1 MVLFCSFPLNT
12 PTNTISNI
20 QYITSPKIIF
30 VQRCRFGQFFFSFKS
45 HVLHL
50 YKKSQIVLAAQ
61 AWQLEQCY
69 EYWPE
74 WLCFTSCFSLGS
86 SVTLPKRYVAQ
97 SRIVIMIKV
106 VEEKKKKVHQPF
118 CWLFIAFV
126 FFLFCFLLGTCR
138 MQRLENTDKNQQRLF
153 QLWLCYLKQESVPDS
168 WQKTR
173 ERPSQNVKA
182 RKRNLNPWKSRY
194 RKQAT
199 PGSCILFLLLL
210 CFAHL
215 RTKT

>member
-74 WLCFTSCFSLGS
+74 WLCITSCFSLGS

-106 VEEKKKKVHQPF
+106 LEEKKKKVHQPF
-118 CWLFIAFV
+118 CWLFIAFL
-126 FFLFCFLLGTCR
+126 FFLFSVGNLQNAEVRKHRQKSAEAFSAVALLSKTR
-138 MQRLENTDKNQQRLF
+138 I
-153 QLWLCYLKQESVPDS
+153 SS
-168 WQKTR
+168 WQLTKDTRKTFT
-173 ERPSQNVKA
+173 K
-182 RKRNLNPWKSRY
+182 RKS
-194 RKQAT
+194 
-199 PGSCILFLLLL
+199 S
-210 CFAHL
+210 
-215 RTKT
+215 